1 MDAQYTIAMKRK
13 MKLNLI
19 DGQWIA
25 GDALLEVHDPYSG
38 ELLDTVSQ
46 ANPEQVKT
54 AVAASA
60 QAFET
65 YRTAPSH
72 LRAEFLLRV
81 RERVWGEREQFAQLI
96 RAEAGKPIKFA
107 RGEVDRGLQTLLLS
121 AEEARRLHGEYIP
134 LDLDASAEGCHG
146 FTRRVPRG
154 PATALWPFNFP
165 LNLLAHKIGPALA
178 CGCPVLM
185 RPPSAT
191 PLTGHRLA
199 EIMGEEAGSLGL
211 HPGTVQYLCC
221 DHRTAAPLIAD
232 RRVKAVS
239 FTGSDTVGWD
249 IRRRAAKK
257 QVLLELGGQASLIV
271 EPDAPDLKFAAQ
283 RAALGS
289 FAYAGQVCISVQRIM
304 VHAAVWDKFMPIL
317 LRETKKL
324 KTGDP
329 ADERVTVGPLIS
341 TAAADRV
348 STWVAQAVRQGAE
361 KLCGRRS
368 RPNLLTPHLLT
379 GVPDT
384 AELYCGEVFG
394 PVAVIERYKKFED
407 AVALTNASRFGLQS
421 AVFTADI
428 GKALAAWRD
437 VDVGGLIVN
446 DYPTFRVDHMPYG
459 GVKDSGLGREG
470 VRYAVEEYTEP
481 RLMVVREG

>member
-1 MDAQYTIAMKRK
+1 MDRAL
-13 MKLNLI
+13 KLNYI
-19 DGQWIA
+19 DGRWRP
-25 GDALLEVHDPYSG
+25 GDGALAVSDPYSG
-38 ELLDTVSQ
+38 AALGKVALAT
-46 ANPEQVKT
+46 AAQVED
-54 AVAASA
+54 ALAAA
-60 QAFET
+60 HAAFGS

-72 LRAEFLLRV
+72 ARASLL
-81 RERVWGEREQFAQLI
+81 ERTRARIGAEAEEFAQLI

-107 RGEVDRGLQTLLLS
+107 RGEVARALQTLLLAS
-121 AEEARRLHGEYIP
+121 EEAKRIGGEYLP
-134 LDLDASAEGCHG
+134 LDLEPASTGYHG
-146 FTRRVPRG
+146 FVRRAPRG

-165 LNLLAHKIGPALA
+165 LNLLTHKIGPALA

-191 PLTGHRLA
+191 PLTGHRVAEILA
-199 EIMGEEAGSLGL
+199 EELAALGL
-211 HPGTVQYLCC
+211 PAGVVQYICC

-249 IRRRAAKK
+249 IRRRAHTK
-257 QVLLELGGQASLIV
+257 QVMLELGGQASLIV

-283 RAALGS
+283 RAALGA

-304 VHAAVWDKFMPIL
+304 VHAAVWDEFVPL
-317 LRETKKL
+317 LLSETKKL

-329 ADERVTVGPLIS
+329 ADEKVTVGPLV
-341 TAAADRV
+341 TTGAADRV
-348 STWVAQAVRQGAE
+348 SAWVAQAVAQGAV
-361 KLCGRRS
+361 KLCGRRV

-384 AELYCGEVFG
+384 TELYCGEVFG
-394 PVAVIERYKKFED
+394 PVAVIERYQKFAD

-437 VDVGGLIVN
+437 VEVGGLIVN

-470 VRYAVEEYTEP
+470 VRYAIEEYTEP
-481 RLMVVREG
+481 RLMVLREG